1 MLSFVHKKETEYSIE
16 LSLPICVFYRRIF
29 SLEMQ
34 NFSLENHRM
43 MNAHRHFVDG
53 WHLLRCQIHFFI
65 HPLIGW
71 HDHWTFVGEGGMGY
85 LVVKVII
92 FPKPLELEF
101 FFPRLITGVRFF
113 GALYVMSDT
122 FFSAGYCFSQE
133 FLCMLFSSRN
143 HSSGCFFSEITNNP
157 LKTQIVGP

>member
-1 MLSFVHKKETEYSIE
+1 MLSFVHKKETEHSIE

-65 HPLIGW
+65 HPLTGW

-92 FPKPLELEF
+92 FSQASWVRSFLSSTYNRCKIFWSIIRHEWYF
-101 FFPRLITGVRFF
+101 FQCKIL
-113 GALYVMSDT
+113 
-122 FFSAGYCFSQE
+122 FSQE

-143 HSSGCFFSEITNNP
+143 HSPGCFFSEITNNP
-157 LKTQIVGP
+157 LKSQIVGP